1 MIALRLASARAPRPS
16 IARGEGP
23 ELEESP
29 RPVCGA
35 PRGITSRVVVVT
47 GFLCFLTVA
56 FVVVVVFFLTVAV
69 VVFVAVVVVVF
80 VAVVVVVVV
89 VGADAKQV
97 GTVIVLESN
106 VTAPFRARTLP
117 WTVAPVF
124 SVADVSARMVPTK
137 LLVVPSV
144 AELPTCQKTLH
155 ACAPFSSTTRLP
167 EAVIKVEPAWKMKTA
182 SALPPPL
189 RVSEPDRAIADAD
202 SYTPEVKVDPPRSL
216 GATVKGVRPAAS
228 R

>member
-1 MIALRLASARAPRPS
+1 MIALKLASAMAPRPS
-16 IARGEGP
+16 IARGDEP

-47 GFLCFLTVA
+47 GFLCFFTVA
-56 FVVVVVFFLTVAV
+56 
-69 VVFVAVVVVVF
+69 
-80 VAVVVVVVV
+80 
-89 VGADAKQV
+89 VGADARQV

-106 VTAPFRARTLP
+106 VTAPLRARTLP

-124 SVADVSARMVPTK
+124 SVAEVSARIVPTK

-167 EAVIKVEPAWKMKTA
+167 EAVIKVEPAWKIKTA

-189 RVSEPDRAIADAD
+189 RGSEPDRAMADAD

-216 GATVKGVRPAAS
+216 G
-228 R
+228 